1 MTDNKSKPGTEVST
15 EVNEQANTG
24 GITAAEKIEALA
36 SGAVTVFSTFVGDS
50 QTDKLKIYDAISTAE
65 PIADHLGETIMLS
78 NAVAQLVEVADEQGE
93 LQSAVRVILVDADG
107 SAYAAISDGLYKAMV
122 TLFGL
127 LGSPST
133 WTDPVAVRIVEQRS
147 RKGFRFYTIKTA

>member
-1 MTDNKSKPGTEVST
+1 MTDKTKPGTEVST
-15 EVNEQANTG
+15 EVHESANTG
-24 GITAAEKIEALA
+24 GMTAAEKIDALA
-36 SGAVTVFSTFVGDS
+36 SGAATVFSTFTGDS
-50 QTDKLKIYDAISTAE
+50 QADRLRIYDAISTAE
-65 PIADHLGETIMLS
+65 PIADHLGETIMLA

-107 SAYAAISDGLYKAMV
+107 SAYAAISDGLYRAMV
-122 TLFGL
+122 NLFGL

-133 WTDPVAVRIVEQRS
+133 WTDPVAVKVVEQRS